1 MKIET
6 NENLL
11 VNVSVM
17 GSVCQPNF
25 QGLPAEP
32 YRLDSDGIP
41 FLLPTWVSI
50 VHNVSVG
57 DSAFGWEADCIH
69 RDLSEKKEVQDL
81 VWKEIIKANE
91 QTSTLEIRKFR
102 MIPKELDHE
111 DGELTATQKIKRN
124 VLMEQFSELI
134 EEMYT

>member
-41 FLLPTWVSI
+41 FLLPTWGSI
-50 VHNVSVG
+50 VPVSYT
-57 DSAFGWEADCIH
+57 H
-69 RDLSEKKEVQDL
+69 L
-81 VWKEIIKANE
+81 
-91 QTSTLEIRKFR
+91 TLPTICS
-102 MIPKELDHE
+102 
-111 DGELTATQKIKRN
+111 
-124 VLMEQFSELI
+124 V
-134 EEMYT
+134 

>member
-6 NENLL
+6 NEKLL

-32 YRLDSDGIP
+32 YRLDSEGSP
-41 FLLPTWVSI
+41 FLLPTWGSI

-57 DSAFGWEADCIH
+57 AG
-69 RDLSEKKEVQDL
+69 
-81 VWKEIIKANE
+81 
-91 QTSTLEIRKFR
+91 
-102 MIPKELDHE
+102 
-111 DGELTATQKIKRN
+111 LTATTSIDGSDKVTTFTAGTDTIT
-124 VLMEQFSELI
+124 F
-134 EEMYT
+134 T

>member
-41 FLLPTWVSI
+41 FLLPTWGLSL
-50 VHNVSVG
+50 
-57 DSAFGWEADCIH
+57 IH
-69 RDLSEKKEVQDL
+69 
-81 VWKEIIKANE
+81 I
-91 QTSTLEIRKFR
+91 
-102 MIPKELDHE
+102 
-111 DGELTATQKIKRN
+111 
-124 VLMEQFSELI
+124 
-134 EEMYT
+134 